1 MIATS
6 SIHGPT
12 PHLTP
17 MVAAD
22 SRCFISLQMQ
32 VVYRRDEHLGQEL
45 LAMQAS
51 RPDGQTLLLPK
62 PILPAEQAPV

>member
-1 MIATS
+1 
-6 SIHGPT
+6 
-12 PHLTP
+12 